1 MNMLK
6 MDKLEEM
13 DKFLDSYNLP
23 ELNHEEIQNL
33 NRWIT
38 KEIETITKNLP
49 RNKSSGPDSLTGEFY
64 QTLREDII
72 PILLKLLQRREWN
85 VF

>member
-1 MNMLK
+1 

-23 ELNHEEIQNL
+23 GLNHEEIENL
-33 NRWIT
+33 NRWNS
-38 KEIETITKNLP
+38 KEIETITKNFP

-64 QTLREDII
+64 QTRREDII
-72 PILLKLLQRREWN
+72 PILLKLLQRN
-85 VF
+85 KDKGMFSSIL